1 VSRWLWLAA
10 GVILAADWLRRSV
23 AASIGMRTLTD
34 LTVPE
39 WDKLPRASELSSV
52 TVVVPARNEATNIEQ
67 CLRSLLSQ
75 DYPKLSVC
83 AVDDRS
89 SDKTGRIM
97 DRLQAEFP
105 DRLRVFHIAELPSGW
120 LGKTHAMWL
129 GASQTES
136 GWILFTDGDIL
147 FRPDALRR
155 SLSYA
160 EAKRC
165 DHLMVFPSMVM
176 KSFGERMLLGFFALV
191 STLLV
196 RPWKVKDPKAK
207 DFIGAGAF
215 NLIRRSAYEELG
227 TYSALRM
234 EVIDDLMLGKA
245 VKEHG
250 LTQDCA
256 LGHGLVTLRW
266 AEGALGVVRNLQK
279 NMFSLLHFSWPLA
292 VVVALGATLYH
303 IGPWLGFILAPGIA
317 KLGFGLAILSIVLIY
332 AQVGP
337 VFEVSPWFF
346 MTQPIASMMLVYSLL
361 NSALSSLLHGGVHWR
376 GTTYRLEDIQASNE
390 LTRREGNE
398 RRRRLLDSTYAGPER
413 RNHEDPALEA
423 DDQFLKSR
431 R

>member
-1 VSRWLWLAA
+1 MSRWLWLAA

-34 LTVPE
+34 LTGPE
-39 WDKLPRASELSSV
+39 WDKLPRASEQPSV
-52 TVVVPARNEATNIEQ
+52 TVVVPARNEAANIQQ

-75 DYPKLSVC
+75 DYPKLNVC

-97 DRLQAEFP
+97 DQLQAEFP
-105 DRLRVFHIAELPSGW
+105 DRLRVTHIAELPAGW

-129 GASQTES
+129 GGSQTES
-136 GWILFTDGDIL
+136 DWILFTDGDIL

-155 SLSYA
+155 SLTYA
-160 EAKRC
+160 EARGC

-176 KSFGERMLLGFFALV
+176 KTFGERMMLGFFALV

-196 RPWKVKDPKAK
+196 RSWKVKDPKAK

-215 NLIRRSAYEELG
+215 NLIRRSAYEEIG

-250 LTQDCA
+250 LAQDCA
-256 LGHGLVTLRW
+256 LGPGLVTLRW
-266 AEGALGVVRNLQK
+266 AEGAFSVVRNLQK

-292 VVVALGATLYH
+292 MAAALGATVYH
-303 IGPWLGFILAPGIA
+303 IGPWVGFIFAPGIA

-390 LTRREGNE
+390 LTRREGQE
-398 RRRRLLDSTYAGPER
+398 RRRRRMDSTYAGPER
-413 RNHEDPALEA
+413 RRHENMALEA

-431 R
+431 Q